1 MLCYDKWGGGEGWR
15 GVGNV
20 CKTVIILLTQSRLAG
35 TSLKIFLDTL
45 TAGWVAGWL
54 GGWLGG

>member
-1 MLCYDKWGGGEGWR
+1 MLCYIKCGGGV
-15 GVGNV
+15 GVGNLGN
-20 CKTVIILLTQSRLAG
+20 TVIILLTQSRLAG

-54 GGWLGG
+54 TVII